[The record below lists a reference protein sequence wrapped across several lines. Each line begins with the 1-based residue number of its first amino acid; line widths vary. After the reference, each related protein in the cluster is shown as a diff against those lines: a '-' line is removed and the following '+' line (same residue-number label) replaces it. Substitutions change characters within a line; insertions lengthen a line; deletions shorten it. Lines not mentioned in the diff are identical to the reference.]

1 MYVFESDY
9 GIIINPMNQILM
21 QTNMFENYCTGR
33 KKRRH
38 KQVEHEWEV

>member
-9 GIIINPMNQILM
+9 GIIINPMNQILICK
-21 QTNMFENYCTGR
+21 QICLKITVLVE

-38 KQVEHEWEV
+38 KQVEHE